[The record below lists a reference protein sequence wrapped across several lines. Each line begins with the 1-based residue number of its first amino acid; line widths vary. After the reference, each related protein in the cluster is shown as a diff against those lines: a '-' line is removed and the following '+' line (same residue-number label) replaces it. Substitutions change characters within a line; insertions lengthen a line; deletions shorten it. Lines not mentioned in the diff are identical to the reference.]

1 MINGLNNL
9 KKAVTVEQLK
19 KSGWIIHECIVGSH
33 LYGTNKEGSDI
44 DIKGV
49 YVLPTDMILSGQ
61 YIEQISDD
69 KQDTTYYEIG
79 RFIEL
84 AAKANPNILDVLG
97 SDKITFITDKWKE
110 YFPDITPYLTTELKK
125 TFLGYAHTQ
134 ILKAKGMNKKT
145 NWEKDRVTRKTPLDF
160 CYVLLEK
167 EQSVLFNIWY
177 KDILTR
183 AAHNIGLASVNNF
196 PDIFSMY
203 YLGSQKGGIIGE
215 NSNDVQVRNIPKDA
229 RHLGYLR
236 FDRNAYST
244 HCKDFREYSMW
255 LEKRNPLRYED
266 NAKNGNNYDSKNLS
280 HCVRLLYTARD
291 IALSKGLI
299 LARPER
305 EQLLDIRNGKYTY
318 EEIISIAETL
328 KEEVDE
334 LFNLN
339 TKLPREVNRKY
350 LQQLLLKIRKDA

>member
-1 MINGLNNL
+1 M
-9 KKAVTVEQLK
+9 TVEQLK

-49 YVLPTDMILSGQ
+49 FVLPTDMVLSGQ

-79 RFIEL
+79 RFIKL
-84 AAKANPNILDVLG
+84 AADANPNILDVLG
-97 SDKITFITDKWKE
+97 SDKVTFTTDKWKE
-110 YFPDITPYLTTELKK
+110 YFPDITPYLTTKLRH
-125 TFLGYAHTQ
+125 TFLGYAHSQ
-134 ILKAKGMNKKT
+134 IVKAKGMNKKT
-145 NWEKDRVTRKTPLDF
+145 NWEKSRLVRKTPLDF
-160 CYVLLEK
+160 CYVLLENEESSK
-167 EQSVLFNIWY
+167 FEDVMLFGHFKYYNNEAT
-177 KDILTR
+177 DNVILTE
-183 AAHNIGLASVNNF
+183 NTIGLASVNNF
-196 PDIFSMY
+196 PDVYSMY
-203 YLGSQKGGIIGE
+203 CLQHGGGIISE
-215 NSNDVQVRNIPKDA
+215 NSNDVQLRNIPKGA
-229 RHLGYLR
+229 KHLGYMR

-244 HCKDFREYSMW
+244 HCKDFREYEQW
-255 LEKRNPLRYED
+255 LEKRNPLRYQD
-266 NAKNGNNYDSKNLS
+266 NAKADNQYDTKNMS

-291 IALSKGLI
+291 IALGKGLI

-318 EEIISIAETL
+318 EEVISIAETL

-350 LQQLLLKIRKDA
+350 LQQLLLKIRKDV